1 MVIKRVIRHGSE
13 ESQVKMIRKLI
24 KTLPVVR
31 FLINTDTYKH
41 FRHHVTLHSSER
53 QNATFTL
60 FLRLPTQFDAL
71 SGPVVDFLLSH
82 GDADKLKITIL
93 GCSNGAEAFS
103 VASILKDRHPDLKFS
118 IHGYDIVKE
127 IIDKANNACYTGE
140 EVFSNKMVTPSFANH
155 TFDVENGYYKIKPE
169 IARLVHFSLAD
180 ALDPNLRNII
190 GASDIVFAQNFLFHM
205 EPKIANKA
213 FNNICSLL
221 AHRAA
226 LFIDGMD
233 LGMRQK
239 LTYINHLSP
248 LNYKIE
254 EIHNEARVGRTD
266 AWPFVYWGIEPFLTV
281 RKEWQRRYSTIFI
294 KS

>member
-1 MVIKRVIRHGSE
+1 
-13 ESQVKMIRKLI
+13 MIRKFI
-24 KTLPVVR
+24 KSLPVVI

-82 GDADKLKITIL
+82 GGTNKLKITIL

-103 VASILKDRHPDLKFS
+103 VASILKDRHPDLIFS
-118 IHGYDIVKE
+118 IHGYDILKE
-127 IIDKANNACYTGE
+127 MIDKANSACYTEE
-140 EVFSNKMVTPSFANH
+140 EVFSNKMVTPSFVNH
-155 TFDVENGYYKIKPE
+155 TFDVGNGCYKIKPE
-169 IARLVHFSLAD
+169 IMRLVHFSLAD
-180 ALDPNLRNII
+180 ALDPNLKNVI
-190 GASDIVFAQNFLFHM
+190 GPSDIVFAQNFLFHLK
-205 EPKIANKA
+205 PKMAKKA
-213 FNNICSLL
+213 FNNICRLL
-221 AHRAA
+221 SHNEV

-239 LTYINHLSP
+239 LTHINHLSP
-248 LNYKIE
+248 LEYKIE

-266 AWPFVYWGIEPFLTV
+266 AWPFVYWGLEPFLTV
-281 RKEWQRRYSTIFI
+281 RKGWQRRYSTIFI

>member
-1 MVIKRVIRHGSE
+1 ML
-13 ESQVKMIRKLI
+13 RKLI
-24 KTLPVVR
+24 KKLPGVT
-31 FLINTDTYKH
+31 FLINTNTYKH
-41 FRHHVTLHSSER
+41 FRHYVTLYSSER

-82 GDADKLKITIL
+82 GNSGKLKITIL

-103 VASILKDRHPDLKFS
+103 VASILKNHHPNLNFS
-118 IHGYDIVKE
+118 IHGYDIVNE
-127 IIDKANNACYTGE
+127 MIDKANSACYTEE
-140 EVFSNKMVTPSFANH
+140 EVFSNKMVTPSFVH
-155 TFDVENGYYKIKPE
+155 QTFDVENGYYKIKPE
-169 IARLVHFSLAD
+169 ITRLVHFSLGD

-190 GASDIVFAQNFLFHM
+190 GDSDIVFAQNFLFHLK
-205 EPKIANKA
+205 PKMAKKA
-213 FNNICSLL
+213 FDNICRLL
-221 AHRAA
+221 SHNGV

-233 LGMRQK
+233 LSMRQR
-239 LTYINHLSP
+239 LTHINHLSP